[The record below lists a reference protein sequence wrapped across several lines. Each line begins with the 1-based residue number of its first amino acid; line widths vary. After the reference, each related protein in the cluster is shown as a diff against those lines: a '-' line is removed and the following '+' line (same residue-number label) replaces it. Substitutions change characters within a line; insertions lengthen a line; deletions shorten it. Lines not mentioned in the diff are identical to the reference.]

1 MEMPMRKLIV
11 IGASLAGLMAGAA
24 VISSAWSQGKAK
36 TCTEAYSA
44 CTAQTK
50 MKKEC
55 ETELEW
61 CKKTGSF
68 ADPKTK
74 AVASGLQKR

>member
-1 MEMPMRKLIV
+1 MRKLMV
-11 IGASLAGLMAGAA
+11 ISASIAGLLAGAA
-24 VISSAWSQGKAK
+24 ATSSVWSQGKAK

-55 ETELEW
+55 ETEMGW
-61 CKKTGSF
+61 CKQTGSF

-74 AVASGLQKR
+74 AVTSGLQKR

>member
-1 MEMPMRKLIV
+1 MEVPMRKLMV
-11 IGASLAGLMAGAA
+11 ISASVAGLLAGAA
-24 VISSAWSQGKAK
+24 ATSSVWSQTKLK

-44 CTAQTK
+44 CTSQTK

-55 ETELEW
+55 ETELGW
-61 CKKTGSF
+61 CKNTGSF

-74 AVASGLQKR
+74 AVTPNLQKK